1 MDGPRAEALAHP
13 VTIAPRIEQP
23 PPIRISSIGETAK
36 AMGRIGRTVRTAGG
50 LQPVMAETALSFLA
64 TGDLNLQTVS
74 RQVDYWNRQSHNGE
88 GHVTDP
94 RKAALAIDLQL
105 SVIQLQQQQIQSQL
119 EIAIN
124 SRNVSAVTQL
134 KVEQQKL
141 ALKAGE
147 LNAKRLSPE
156 LKTEPNQFV
165 ELAEAC
171 GIDPAEAQKEP
182 LVGVFNTMKA
192 AMADSKSREAL
203 MTTLKNSDKFKDD
216 ADGQKM
222 LTELENYM
230 KGVQTE
236 KKIDKVASTVSK
248 VSVMGGLVLF
258 LMMYLESQK
267 SKSQRGH

>member
-1 MDGPRAEALAHP
+1 MQGRTAEALAP
-13 VTIAPRIEQP
+13 TVNIAPRVEPAP
-23 PPIRISSIGETAK
+23 PTIRSPIGETAK
-36 AMGRIGRTVRTAGG
+36 AMDRIGRTVRTAGG
-50 LQPVMAETALSFLA
+50 LQLVMAETALSFLA
-64 TGDLNLQTVS
+64 TGDLNLKTVS

-124 SRNVSAVTQL
+124 SRNVNAVTQL

-141 ALKAGE
+141 AVKSGE
-147 LNAKRLSPE
+147 LNAKRQSSE
-156 LKTEPNQFV
+156 LNSEPNQFS
-165 ELAEAC
+165 ELAQAC

-182 LVGVFNTMKA
+182 LVGLFNTIKA
-192 AMADSKSREAL
+192 AMTDSKSREAL
-203 MTTLKNSDKFKDD
+203 ITTLKSSEKFKDD
-216 ADGQKM
+216 ADGQQM
-222 LTELENYM
+222 LTELDKYM
-230 KGVQTE
+230 KGTQTE
-236 KKIDKVASTVSK
+236 KKIQNVASTVSK